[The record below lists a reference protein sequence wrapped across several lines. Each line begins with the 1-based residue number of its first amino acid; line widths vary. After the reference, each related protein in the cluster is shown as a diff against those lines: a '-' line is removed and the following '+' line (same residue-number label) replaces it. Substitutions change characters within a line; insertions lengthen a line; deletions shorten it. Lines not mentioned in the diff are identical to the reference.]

1 MLTRMNKWSH
11 MKKDFAKI
19 ELPLPVTG
27 TEKKVSSNFS
37 FSYCSF
43 IAAGSL
49 LTLSTRPSLSDVC
62 RSACTK
68 NKNDS
73 YNVTALT
80 AVFFTSIGS
89 STNEAT
95 HFSLIS
101 PKLNCLAF
109 IWKKRKWNYISNLQ
123 LGILNIAYFHCKS

>member
-1 MLTRMNKWSH
+1 MNKWSH
-11 MKKDFAKI
+11 MKRDFAKI

-62 RSACTK
+62 RSACTN

-95 HFSLIS
+95 HCFERSLQELCNDES
-101 PKLNCLAF
+101 DYETF
-109 IWKKRKWNYISNLQ
+109 
-123 LGILNIAYFHCKS
+123 